1 MGNHWIV
8 LINRSPRGPL
18 TFEEVST
25 LLKDNVIKRTDLAL
39 QISLENKE
47 SKSDWKFLWQYSEFD
62 LRDKN
67 DSAES
72 SPKNK
77 TLEYNRRS
85 PSNENKLKAE
95 ISAILPDEIA
105 MINPED
111 LVISNQRNRIREGSS
126 PLILGDEGIREDI
139 PSAPKAEGS
148 GWRYLGLGSFMM
160 LLAVFYW
167 KGSGYREPSEVET
180 SSLSERSISK
190 DSTVIPAKTNPSV
203 GKESSLSLNDSTKK
217 QSLELNRVKPPG
229 RNEISL
235 EDYQKLK
242 EERAGKERLEE
253 EDQRRENEEAAMVAK
268 EEEEQEETVVA
279 NSEREDNEEVT
290 ELPLKKSKKTKRSSR
305 VSRSQKRKLAEESEE
320 GSDRERATDRERSTD
335 SLEKEN
341 DSKDNN
347 EERNEP

>member
-47 SKSDWKFLWQYSEFD
+47 GKSDWKFLWQYSEFD
-62 LRDKN
+62 LRNKN

-85 PSNENKLKAE
+85 PANENKLKTE

-190 DSTVIPAKTNPSV
+190 DSTVIPTKTNPSV
-203 GKESSLSLNDSTKK
+203 GKESALSLNDSTKT

-268 EEEEQEETVVA
+268 EEEQQEETVVA

-305 VSRSQKRKLAEESEE
+305 VSRGQKRKLAEESEE
-320 GSDRERATDRERSTD
+320 GFDRERATDIERSTD

-341 DSKDNN
+341 DSKENY

>member
-8 LINRSPRGPL
+8 LINKSPRGPL
-18 TFEEVST
+18 TFEEVSI

-47 SKSDWKFLWQYSEFD
+47 TKSDWKFLWQYSEFD
-62 LRDKN
+62 LRAKN

-72 SPKNK
+72 SAENK
-77 TLEYNRRS
+77 TLKNNRRT
-85 PSNENKLKAE
+85 PLNENKIKTE
-95 ISAILPDEIA
+95 ISAVLPDEIA

-111 LVISNQRNRIREGSS
+111 LVISNQRNRIRQGSS
-126 PLILGDEGIREDI
+126 PLILDDEGIREDI
-139 PSAPKAEGS
+139 QSPPKGEGS
-148 GWRYLGLGSFMM
+148 RWRYLGLGSFM

-167 KGSGYREPSEVET
+167 KGSGYREPIEVET
-180 SSLSERSISK
+180 SSLPERSISK
-190 DSTVIPAKTNPSV
+190 DSTVITAQINPAI
-203 GKESSLSLNDSTKK
+203 GKASSLSLTDSTFKA
-217 QSLELNRVKPPG
+217 QPPALSQVKPPG

-253 EDQRRENEEAAMVAK
+253 EDQRRENEEAAMLAQ
-268 EEEEQEETVVA
+268 EEQEQEQDQEAMVG
-279 NSEREDNEEVT
+279 NSEREDTEEVT
-290 ELPLKKSKKTKRSSR
+290 ELPLMKSKTKKFSKRR
-305 VSRSQKRKLAEESEE
+305 KNQKRKLAEKSEE
-320 GSDRERATDRERSTD
+320 GSDRERSTD

-341 DSKDNN
+341 DSKYNN

>member
-1 MGNHWIV
+1 
-8 LINRSPRGPL
+8 
-18 TFEEVST
+18 
-25 LLKDNVIKRTDLAL
+25 
-39 QISLENKE
+39 
-47 SKSDWKFLWQYSEFD
+47 
-62 LRDKN
+62 
-67 DSAES
+67 
-72 SPKNK
+72 
-77 TLEYNRRS
+77 
-85 PSNENKLKAE
+85 
-95 ISAILPDEIA
+95 
-105 MINPED
+105 
-111 LVISNQRNRIREGSS
+111 
-126 PLILGDEGIREDI
+126 
-139 PSAPKAEGS
+139 
-148 GWRYLGLGSFMM
+148 MM

-320 GSDRERATDRERSTD
+320 GFDRERATDREGSTD

>member
-47 SKSDWKFLWQYSEFD
+47 GKSDWKFLWQYSEFD
-62 LRDKN
+62 LRNKN

-139 PSAPKAEGS
+139 PSASKAEGS

-203 GKESSLSLNDSTKK
+203 GKESALSLNDSTKT

-268 EEEEQEETVVA
+268 EEEQQEETVVA

-320 GSDRERATDRERSTD
+320 GSDRERSTD